1 MVDQATHHGPW
12 CDVEPRRYAC
22 KACAPITSFP
32 AGGVPMAQGA
42 WLFARLAVH
51 HHYNRGLAK
60 KQQEPLWGIMLNAVD
75 NLEVARLTLILAE
88 AKMGM
93 MPRERV

>member
-1 MVDQATHHGPW
+1 M
-12 CDVEPRRYAC
+12 
-22 KACAPITSFP
+22 
-32 AGGVPMAQGA
+32 
-42 WLFARLAVH
+42 H